1 MDEQNTNI
9 ETLRLVGDAL
19 KGDQEAFSALYTRYA
34 AGVYRLCYGLLLNAE
49 DAEDVTQETFV
60 YAFRNLARFDAAK
73 ASLKTWLYT
82 IAVSRCRNM
91 YRRRV
96 FPLLD
101 IAQLLHDV
109 PAPLQDT
116 PELRSAHRAATEAI
130 GAAIADLSP
139 QLREAVVLRY
149 GHGLSYR
156 EIAEVMRCP
165 AKTAE
170 SRVRLAHQQLR
181 HLLQP
186 HGQSLLEEL
195 LKA

>member
-1 MDEQNTNI
+1 MEEQNTNV
-9 ETLRLVGDAL
+9 ETLGLVRDAL

-34 AGVYRLCYGLLLNAE
+34 PGVYRLCYGLLLNAE
-49 DAEDVTQETFV
+49 DAEDVTQEIFV
-60 YAFRNLARFDAAK
+60 YAFRNLARFDGAK

-96 FPLLD
+96 FPLLN

-116 PELRSAHRAATEAI
+116 PELQSAHRAATEAI

-156 EIAEVMRCP
+156 EIAEVMGCP

-186 HGQSLLEEL
+186 YGQSLLEEL
-195 LKA
+195 LRA

>member
-1 MDEQNTNI
+1 MDEPNTNI
-9 ETLRLVGDAL
+9 ETLRLVSDAL
-19 KGDQEAFSALYTRYA
+19 KGDQEAFAALYTQYA

-49 DAEDVTQETFV
+49 DAEDVTQESFV
-60 YAFRNLARFDAAK
+60 YAFRNLARFDGRK

-109 PAPLQDT
+109 PAPVQDT
-116 PELRSAHRAATEAI
+116 PEVRSAYRAATDAI
-130 GAAIADLSP
+130 GSAIAGLSP

-149 GHGLSYR
+149 AHGLSYR
-156 EIAEVMRCP
+156 EIAEVMGCP
-165 AKTAE
+165 PKTAE

-195 LKA
+195 LRI